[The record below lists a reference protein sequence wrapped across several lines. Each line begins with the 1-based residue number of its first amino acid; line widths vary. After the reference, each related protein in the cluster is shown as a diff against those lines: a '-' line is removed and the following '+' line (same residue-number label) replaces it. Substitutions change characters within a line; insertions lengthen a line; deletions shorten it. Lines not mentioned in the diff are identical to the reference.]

1 MRILLSL
8 LMLAFV
14 ACASAP
20 AVRAQEPLTITIRNH
35 RFEPT
40 ELKVPAGKR
49 VTVYIVNEDATP
61 EEFESHSLRVEKVI
75 PGKSKG
81 LVRIGPLTKGRYEFF
96 GEFHEKTA
104 RGAVIVE

>member
-49 VTVYIVNEDATP
+49 RA
-61 EEFESHSLRVEKVI
+61 
-75 PGKSKG
+75 GG
-81 LVRIGPLTKGRYEFF
+81 
-96 GEFHEKTA
+96 
-104 RGAVIVE
+104 